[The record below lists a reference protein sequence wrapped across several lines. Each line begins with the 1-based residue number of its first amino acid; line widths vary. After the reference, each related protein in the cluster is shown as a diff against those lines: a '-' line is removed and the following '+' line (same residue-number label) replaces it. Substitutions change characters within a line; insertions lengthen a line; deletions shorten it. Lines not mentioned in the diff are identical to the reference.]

1 MKFYYDGQLIRTS
14 KTHVYTH
21 ACIRKGENGYICL
34 GCSSTRAGAE
44 KVKIDKIRTLESAIY
59 IYTARIE
66 AIKAGKNGFYNIK
79 HKWISFKG
87 CFEGC
92 DYVPLEEFER
102 RLENTKASL
111 ERVKN
116 EWMIVEVNGEA

>member
-21 ACIRKGENGYICL
+21 ACVKKGENGYICF

-44 KVKIDKIRTLESAIY
+44 KVKKDRMREIESAIY
-59 IYTARIE
+59 SYNARIE
-66 AIKAGKNGFYNIK
+66 AVKEGKSGFYSIK
-79 HKWISFKG
+79 HKWISFKECG
-87 CFEGC
+87 HIT
-92 DYVPLEEFER
+92 LEELER
-102 RLENTKASL
+102 RLESTKASL

-116 EWMIVEVNGEA
+116 EWMIVEVNGEV

>member
-14 KTHVYTH
+14 KTHVYAY
-21 ACIRKGENGYICL
+21 ACIKKGESGYECL

-44 KVKIDKIRTLESAIY
+44 KVKNDKIKEFESGIY
-59 IYTARIE
+59 SYIARIE
-66 AIKAGKNGFYNIK
+66 AIKSGKTGYYNSR

-87 CFEGC
+87 RDHET
-92 DYVPLEEFER
+92 LEELER
-102 RLENTKASL
+102 WLECDKAKL

-116 EWMIVEVNGEA
+116 GWMIVEVNGEA